1 MYLAHL
7 FALVPSMFAVL
18 INTIFIKYGLGPAS
32 IIVFMALVVTVTG
45 IGSVIDMMR
54 ALSEVDNIIDR

>member
-1 MYLAHL
+1 
-7 FALVPSMFAVL
+7 MFAVL
-18 INTIFIKYGLGPAS
+18 INAIFIKYGLGPAA